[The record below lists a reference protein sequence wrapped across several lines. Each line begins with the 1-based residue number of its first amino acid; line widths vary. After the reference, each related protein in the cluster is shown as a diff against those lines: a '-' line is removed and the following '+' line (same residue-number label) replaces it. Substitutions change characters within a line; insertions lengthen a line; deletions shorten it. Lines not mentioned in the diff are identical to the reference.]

1 MNTLI
6 GTLMVKE
13 KHLTCDDKCFS
24 NQYSENLFMAV
35 DFKDDYLKDATLLWY
50 CSHDRNMNKTVLMEY
65 DPAAKR
71 IKLPQ
76 EAFSKHGWIYISLR
90 AIKGESVITS
100 DQIGFLVSISANPD
114 VQNIP
119 KDDTWETIVRGMVDQ
134 LFENEFMSVY
144 EDKMNDLSA
153 NADKLQKKAAEQQ
166 IAVGQSTAAAE
177 QATQTANT
185 AAANANEKAVAANDA
200 AQAANKAKSDADTA
214 TGKANKA
221 VSDANTAAS
230 NANTKAGEAAT
241 ATSGA
246 ITAKNDA
253 NKAAANANEKA
264 AAAVTAT
271 QGANTAKAAAE
282 TATKKADEIT
292 KQVQQKLN
300 NGDFIGEKGTSYKNQ
315 GTWASGKA
323 YKYDNKQIDT
333 VSYSGAMYG
342 CIKSHTSSTS
352 ITPANA
358 TYWVK
363 MAAQGEP
370 GPTVVKLDSETQ
382 NQLIMTKTRTA
393 NPSYVAV
400 QFKTA
405 DGKVL
410 AFEVPA
416 SQVIISDEVTL
427 DTVLNGNSFYHS
439 HTEEHLNLCN
449 YAEWVAAGKP
459 AMPTNFN

>member
-1 MNTLI
+1 MKTII
-6 GTLMVKE
+6 GTLVIEK
-13 KHLTCDDKCFS
+13 KHLTCADKSFS
-24 NQYSENLFMAV
+24 NQYSENLFMTV
-35 DFKDDYLKDATLLWY
+35 EFKDDDLKDATLLWY

-65 DPAAKR
+65 DPAAKQ

-100 DQIGFLVSISANPD
+100 DQIGFLVSTSANPD

-153 NADKLQKKAAEQQ
+153 NADKLQKNAAEQQ
-166 IAVGQSTAAAE
+166 TAVDQSVASAA
-177 QATQTANT
+177 QATQTANAAAT
-185 AAANANEKAVAANDA
+185 NADEKAAAANTA
-200 AQAANKAKSDADTA
+200 AQAANKAKGDADTA
-214 TGKANKA
+214 TGNANKA
-221 VSDANTAAS
+221 ASDANAAAS

-241 ATSGA
+241 AA
-246 ITAKNDA
+246 AQANTAKSDA
-253 NKAAANANEKA
+253 VQAAENANEKA
-264 AAAVTAT
+264 ALAVTAT
-271 QGANTAKAAAE
+271 QGADTAKAQAE
-282 TATKKADEIT
+282 AATKNAEDIT

-315 GTWASGKA
+315 GAWMSGKA
-323 YKYDNKQIDT
+323 YKCDSTQIDT
-333 VSYSGAMYG
+333 VAYNGAMYA
-342 CIKSHTSSTS
+342 CLKSHTSST
-352 ITPANA
+352 TVVPMNT
-358 TYWVK
+358 TYWIK
-363 MAAQGEP
+363 MAAQGDP
-370 GPTVVKLDSETQ
+370 GPTVIKLDNITQ
-382 NQLIMTKTRTA
+382 YQVLATTTRTA

-400 QFKTA
+400 QFKTT

-410 AFEVPA
+410 AIEVPA
-416 SQVIISDEVTL
+416 SQVIISNDVTL

-449 YAEWVAAGKP
+449 YAEWVTAGKP
-459 AMPTNFN
+459 AMPSNFN